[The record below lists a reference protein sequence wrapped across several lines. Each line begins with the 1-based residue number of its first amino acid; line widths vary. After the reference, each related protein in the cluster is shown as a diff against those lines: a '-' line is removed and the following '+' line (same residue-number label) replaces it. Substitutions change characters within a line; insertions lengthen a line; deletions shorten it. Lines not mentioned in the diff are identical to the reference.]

1 MPIFRLIL
9 ALAGCFILSESA
21 AQGSLLKTKFYCR
34 ATSGKTATILR
45 ELSGYCGV
53 AIEFSPSSL
62 DTTKRH
68 TLTAGRTSLGAVL
81 DKILAGQYVTVTERN
96 NKIIIGKGSTPLPN
110 GYLQEKYML
119 YGYIQQESGLE
130 PLPFASIT
138 VMPDNRTI
146 QTNVHG
152 FYSLNLPA
160 GRYVLMISFSGASSK
175 MATVDLQENTAM
187 NLVLS
192 PVLLPEVQVDAGNFP
207 RRDAAVKLDRYKG
220 GMYSNMLGETDPVRS
235 MYLLPGNTE
244 SQESSGKL
252 LVRGGD
258 PGQSMFLLDGNP
270 VFNPAHL
277 MGEISILGNTS
288 IKSVLQYKNDFP
300 SRFSGGLSS
309 ITAINTKEGN
319 MEHWSGEAEVGL
331 TSLAFAIE
339 GPLKKGRTAMMAS
352 ARQSLGE
359 SVYHDILSYDAN
371 FGDIHVKLTH
381 LLNRHNKLMVS
392 SYIGNDRLEL
402 TQDKMRQLIQN
413 TNQYLHRW
421 NNTLTTVN
429 WNSIIGRRA
438 FANTAFNYSSYN
450 NYIAIMYTPPLEGG
464 VGGLFDRAALNN
476 YSSGK
481 RYEVKTDIEIT
492 THDRLQHFFGGRFEH
507 TTIQPYRTLLGSDF
521 KEASDDFSRRASLP
535 FSDIMLYY
543 EIALR
548 VGNRVLFRPGL
559 HFNDYQHNS
568 FHYQSFQPRFFSSYA
583 IDKRQRINLAYTH
596 IGQLLHM
603 ITSPYTGINR
613 ELWLPAN
620 ERLKPAENRMINL
633 GYEYKD
639 NRIVNITADVYYKK
653 IRNLA
658 MFGEKT
664 NILYNGDSTEKNI
677 VTGTGWSYGA
687 EAAIEKRFTKWK
699 MLLSYTLSWSWR
711 RSDSLNNGIKQPYR
725 YDRRHNVNVLL
736 GYQPLK
742 GLEISLL
749 WHFHTG
755 DFFTLPALISFKP
768 EATFTDT
775 NMGGMPF
782 RGTVYNRMNL
792 NASYRIPT
800 RGRFKHAVGSGVH
813 AVSQS
818 QGEYLTTIATTSR
831 NYTTPL
837 YQEQLF
843 KFNPYFN
850 YKFSF

>member
-1 MPIFRLIL
+1 MPMFRLIL

-34 ATSGKTATILR
+34 ATSGKTAAILR

-81 DKILAGQYVTVTERN
+81 DKILAGQYITVTERN

-119 YGYIQQESGLE
+119 YGYIQQQNGLE

-146 QTNVHG
+146 QSNVHG
-152 FYSLNLPA
+152 FYTLNLPA
-160 GRYVLMISFSGASSK
+160 GRYILMISFSGASSRTV
-175 MATVDLQENTAM
+175 TVDLQENTAM

-192 PVLLPEVQVDAGNFP
+192 PVLLPEVQVDAGNLP

-220 GMYSNMLGETDPVRS
+220 GMYSNLLGETDPVRS
-235 MYLLPGNTE
+235 MYLLPGNME
-244 SQESSGKL
+244 SQESGGKL

-277 MGEISILGNTS
+277 LGEISILGNTS

-319 MEHWSGEAEVGL
+319 MESWSGEAEAGL
-331 TSLAFAIE
+331 SSLAFAIE
-339 GPLKKGRTAMMAS
+339 GPLKPQRTAMMVS

-359 SVYHDILSYDAN
+359 SVYHDIFTYDAN
-371 FGDIHVKLTH
+371 FGDIHLKLTH
-381 LLNRHNKLMVS
+381 LLNKHNKLMVS

-402 TQDKMRQLIQN
+402 TQDN
-413 TNQYLHRW
+413 SQYLHRW

-429 WNSIIGRRA
+429 WNSIIGKRA

-450 NYIAIMYTPPLEGG
+450 NYMAIMYTPPFENGT
-464 VGGLFDRAALNN
+464 GGLFERASLNN
-476 YSSGK
+476 YSSGR
-481 RYEVKTDIEIT
+481 RYEGKTDIEIT
-492 THDRLQHFFGGRFEH
+492 THHLQHFFGGRFEY
-507 TTIQPYRTLLGSDF
+507 TTIQPYRTLLDDDL
-521 KEASDDFSRRASLP
+521 KEDADDFSSRASLP
-535 FSDIMLYY
+535 FSDLMLYY
-543 EIALR
+543 ETAIR
-548 VGNRVLFRPGL
+548 IGNRLLLRPGV
-559 HFNDYQHNS
+559 HFNEYKHKE
-568 FHYQSFQPRFFSSYA
+568 FHSRSLQPRFFSSYV
-583 IDKRQRINLAYTH
+583 IDKRQSITLAYTH

-603 ITSPYTGINR
+603 ITSPYTGIDR
-613 ELWLPAN
+613 ELWLPAD
-620 ERLKPAENRMINL
+620 ERLKPAENRMVNI

-639 NRIVNITADVYYKK
+639 SKSVNITADVYYKK
-653 IRNLA
+653 ISNLA
-658 MFGEKT
+658 MFAENT
-664 NILYNGDSTEKNI
+664 NILYSNDSTEKSI

-687 EAAIEKRFTKWK
+687 EAAIEKRFNKWK

-711 RSDSLNNGIKQPYR
+711 KSDSLNNGVKQPYR
-725 YDRRHNVNVLL
+725 YDRRHNLNVLL

-742 GLEISLL
+742 GLEVSLL

-755 DFFTLPALISFKP
+755 DFITLPALISFKP
-768 EATFTDT
+768 EETFTDT
-775 NMGGMPF
+775 NMGSIPF
-782 RGTVYNRMNL
+782 RGTIYNRLNL

-813 AVSQS
+813 AIMQS
-818 QGEYLTTIATTSR
+818 HEQYITTIATTSR
-831 NYTTPL
+831 NYTMPL

-843 KFNPYFN
+843 RFNPYFS

>member
-1 MPIFRLIL
+1 MPIFRFIL

-34 ATSGKTATILR
+34 ATSGKTTAILH

-68 TLTAGRTSLGAVL
+68 NLTAGRTTLGAVL

-96 NKIIIGKGSTPLPN
+96 NKILIGKSSTPLAE
-110 GYLQEKYML
+110 GYLQEKYLL

-138 VMPDNRTI
+138 IIPGNRTI
-146 QTNVHG
+146 QSNVHG
-152 FYSLNLPA
+152 FYSLNLPP
-160 GRYVLMISFSGASSK
+160 GQYTLTISFSGASSK
-175 MATVDLQENTAM
+175 TVALDLQQNTAM

-192 PVLLPEVQVDAGNFP
+192 PVLLPEVQVDAGNLP
-207 RRDAAVKLDRYKG
+207 RSDAAVKLDRYKG

-235 MYLLPGNTE
+235 MYLLPGNME
-244 SQESSGKL
+244 SQESGGKL

-277 MGEISILGNTS
+277 LGEVSILGNTS

-319 MEHWSGEAEVGL
+319 MEHWSGEAEAGL
-331 TSLAFAIE
+331 SSLAFALE
-339 GPLKKGRTAMMAS
+339 GPLKQQRTALMIS

-359 SVYHDILSYDAN
+359 SVYHDIFTYDAN
-371 FGDIHVKLTH
+371 FGDAHLKLTH
-381 LLNRHNKLMVS
+381 LLNRHNKLMIS

-402 TQDKMRQLIQN
+402 TQDN
-413 TNQYLHRW
+413 SQYLHRW

-429 WNSIIGRRA
+429 WNSIIGKRV

-450 NYIAIMYTPPLEGG
+450 NYMAIMYTPPFEGG
-464 VGGLFDRAALNN
+464 TGGLFESASLNN

-481 RYEVKTDIEIT
+481 RYEGKTDIEIAT
-492 THDRLQHFFGGRFEH
+492 NDHLQHFFGGRFEH
-507 TTIQPYRTLLGSDF
+507 TSIQHYRTLLDRDI
-521 KEASDDFSRRASLP
+521 KEDADDFSNSASLP

-543 EIALR
+543 ESAFR
-548 VGNRVLFRPGL
+548 AGNRWLLRAGV
-559 HFNDYQHNS
+559 HFNEYRQNT
-568 FHYQSFQPRFFSSYA
+568 FHYQSFQPRIFSSFV
-583 IDKRQRINLAYTH
+583 IDKRQKINLAYTH

-603 ITSPYTGINR
+603 ITSPYTGIDR

-620 ERLKPAENRMINL
+620 ERLQPAENRMVNI

-639 NRIVNITADVYYKK
+639 KQSLNITTDVYYKK
-653 IRNLA
+653 ISNLA
-658 MFGEKT
+658 MFAGKS
-664 NILYNGDSTEKNI
+664 NILYTTDSTEKSI
-677 VTGTGWSYGA
+677 VTGFGWSYGA
-687 EAAIEKRFTKWK
+687 EAAIEKRFNKWK

-711 RSDSLNNGIKQPYR
+711 RSDSLNNGEKLPYR
-725 YDRRHNVNVLL
+725 YDRRHNINVLL

-755 DFFTLPALISFKP
+755 DFITLPALISFKP
-768 EATFTDT
+768 EESFSGA
-775 NMGGMPF
+775 NMGAVPF

-800 RGRFKHAVGSGVH
+800 HGRFKHAVGSGVH
-813 AVSQS
+813 AIMQSHEQYVTTVS
-818 QGEYLTTIATTSR
+818 TTSR
-831 NYTTPL
+831 NYTMPL

-843 KFNPYFN
+843 RFNPYFN
-850 YKFSF
+850 YKLSF